1 MTPGFP
7 TSCQEEQEM
16 LRLTGRPGFK
26 ASYTSYL
33 CTFAKFLDLLS
44 LSFLVCKVGIC
55 GHLAPKAAVRIQFEG
70 MHECL

>member
-1 MTPGFP
+1 
-7 TSCQEEQEM
+7 M

-33 CTFAKFLDLLS
+33 CTFVKFLDLS
-44 LSFLVCKVGIC
+44 RRPSFLVCKVGIC
-55 GHLAPKAAVRIQFEG
+55 GHLAPKAAARIQFEG